1 MAMTSTMS
9 LSFVSCDNGDDDN
22 VSSGVDNVS
31 ALTGII
37 DKESGLRLKSLGEYT
52 VNYNNEGL
60 YDSRTMVIWMIM
72 LSNMVQTRFV
82 KRMMHFT
89 TM

>member
-1 MAMTSTMS
+1 MTMTSTMS
-9 LSFVSCDNGDDDN
+9 LSFVSCDDGDNDN
-22 VSSGVDNVS
+22 DNSGVDNVS

-60 YDSRTMVIWMIM
+60 YDSIAHNGY
-72 LSNMVQTRFV
+72 LDDY
-82 KRMMHFT
+82 
-89 TM
+89 